1 MLIQCRN
8 VFGIGGVYHIEEVSS
23 VWQVASGLLLG
34 EELCEI
40 RLLHNL
46 VYKIDDTDF
55 IVLGNFD
62 RSQLAIGDQALLTGK
77 HLLNEVLGEL
87 LLGREVELS

>member
-1 MLIQCRN
+1 MLNQCRN

-40 RLLHNL
+40 RLLHDL
-46 VYKIDDTDF
+46 VYQIDDTEF

-62 RSQLAIGDQALLTGK
+62 WSQLAIGDQALLAGK
-77 HLLNEVLGEL
+77 HLLYEVLREL
-87 LLGREVELS
+87 LLWRQVELS

>member
-1 MLIQCRN
+1 MLNQCRN

-23 VWQVASGLLLG
+23 VWQVTSGLLLG

-46 VYKIDDTDF
+46 VYKIDDTEF
-55 IVLGNFD
+55 IILGYFN
-62 RSQLAIGDQALLTGK
+62 RSQLAIGDQALLAGK
-77 HLLNEVLGEL
+77 HLLYEVLRKL
-87 LLGREVELS
+87 LLWRQVELS